1 MIYFEN
7 KPFAGV
13 LTTVSSSELSSSE
26 LDSWVFFTADGA
38 VAFLTAGVSS
48 SSELSSS
55 ELDSFFPFLA
65 ATTENDQILIYIF
78 NTTFYN
84 NFRNN
89 IIGYNMLA

>member
-1 MIYFEN
+1 MEYFEN

-26 LDSWVFFTADGA
+26 LDSWAFFTAGGA
-38 VAFLTAGVSS
+38 AAFLTAGVSSS

-65 ATTENDQILIYIF
+65 ATTENDQNHIHLTKHCIII
-78 NTTFYN
+78 NRYN
-84 NFRNN
+84 N
-89 IIGYNMLA
+89 MLV